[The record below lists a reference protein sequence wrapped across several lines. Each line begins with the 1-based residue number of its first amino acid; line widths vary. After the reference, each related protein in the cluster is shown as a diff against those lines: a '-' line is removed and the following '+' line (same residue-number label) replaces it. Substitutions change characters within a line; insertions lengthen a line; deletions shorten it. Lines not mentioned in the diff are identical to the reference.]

1 MKLPRNQSVESKIRR
16 VMKNIKEQEPEIFQ
30 KLFRNLL
37 EKIVH
42 ANKYGLHYFNQLIVI
57 VNCIIS
63 AFQNV
68 ILHQIWSI
76 DKESIAI

>member
-1 MKLPRNQSVESKIRR
+1 MKLPRNQSAESKIRR

-42 ANKYGLHYFNQLIVI
+42 ANKYGLHTLTN
-57 VNCIIS
+57 
-63 AFQNV
+63 
-68 ILHQIWSI
+68 
-76 DKESIAI
+76 